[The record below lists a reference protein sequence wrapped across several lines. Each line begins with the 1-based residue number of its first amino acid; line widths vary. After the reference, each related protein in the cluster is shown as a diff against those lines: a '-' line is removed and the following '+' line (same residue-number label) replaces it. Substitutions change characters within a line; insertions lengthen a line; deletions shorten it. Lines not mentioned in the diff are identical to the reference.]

1 MERRHLC
8 QNVRVSGYQTR
19 GRREQLCVCERER
32 GAPARGVCA
41 RVSDTEGRAGRAAGG
56 RGQPARG
63 GSVPAWSRPIRSCVS
78 EGIQSAG
85 RAGCALRRERRQHG
99 ASSGRRAAQAAAPA
113 RPALRAAGTATA
125 AAPPPATAPPVA
137 VPRPGTERPAI
148 RTEVSPGLPVAAA
161 RDPPPARP
169 PRGGP
174 GPGCGAQADA
184 AGPGRP
190 GRRLGPGRA
199 FRSLGRPAPVAS
211 RGAGCG
217 PRSAPPRAGGADRT
231 RRSASFL
238 SQAGAS
244 ERAGG
249 REEAPGRAHICAPG
263 TSVWPPRSD
272 VDPPAPDLNRPR
284 CLACPPRCERPL
296 PRAERGETHRRPPP
310 SLRAAE
316 PPASAGTSP
325 PSPASR
331 RRAGAGCAGPR
342 QAAQSPRWQ
351 AGRCGRTPGARP
363 AGRSGRA
370 AASGRAD
377 PASAGGGGGSGPGG
391 GLKPPAGQW
400 RRRGERSWRP
410 RHPRLGVS
418 REIGPA
424 RPHAVRLILAA
435 DVGGEGL
442 RLHLGRDAIA
452 ASHPRE

>member
-8 QNVRVSGYQTR
+8 QNVRASGYQTR

-161 RDPPPARP
+161 RDPAPARP

-284 CLACPPRCERPL
+284 CLACPPRCERP
-296 PRAERGETHRRPPP
+296 PSTRGAGGDPPP
-310 SLRAAE
+310 PAALAPSRGAARLGRDE
-316 PPASAGTSP
+316 PALARVAAPGGSGMRWPPASRSVAAVAGGAMRTDAGRS
-325 PSPASR
+325 ARGTKRSR
-331 RRAGAGCAGPR
+331 RRVWAG
-342 QAAQSPRWQ
+342 
-351 AGRCGRTPGARP
+351 
-363 AGRSGRA
+363 
-370 AASGRAD
+370 
-377 PASAGGGGGSGPGG
+377 
-391 GLKPPAGQW
+391 
-400 RRRGERSWRP
+400 
-410 RHPRLGVS
+410 
-418 REIGPA
+418 
-424 RPHAVRLILAA
+424 
-435 DVGGEGL
+435 
-442 RLHLGRDAIA
+442 
-452 ASHPRE
+452 